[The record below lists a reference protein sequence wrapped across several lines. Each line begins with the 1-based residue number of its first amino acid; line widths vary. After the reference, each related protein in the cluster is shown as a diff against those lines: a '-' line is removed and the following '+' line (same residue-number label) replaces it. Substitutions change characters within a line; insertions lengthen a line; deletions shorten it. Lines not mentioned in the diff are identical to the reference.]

1 MERVFIWKMQLYVE
15 YSTLNVINFENNVWG
30 TEDPDWEKR
39 FFTNNFT
46 NFPKNWIKIVKDI
59 LNPSNNNTPHQEKR
73 QIKQIILFLNH

>member
-1 MERVFIWKMQLYVE
+1 MENAALCRVFSFKCY
-15 YSTLNVINFENNVWG
+15 YFENNVWG

-46 NFPKNWIKIVKDI
+46 NFPKNQIKIVKDI